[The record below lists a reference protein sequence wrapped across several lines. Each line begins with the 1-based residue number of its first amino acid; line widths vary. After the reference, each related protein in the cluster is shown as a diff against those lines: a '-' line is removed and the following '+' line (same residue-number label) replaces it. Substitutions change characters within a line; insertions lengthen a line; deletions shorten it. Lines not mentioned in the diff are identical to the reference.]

1 MFFDNS
7 HQWCLIGSK
16 LEEKGFLR
24 RGDNNIKN
32 YFYSSIKRASKK
44 INEAIRENNK
54 GIKKMKSLLYNYN
67 EKYSYK
73 KRMSL

>member
-1 MFFDNS
+1 M
-7 HQWCLIGSK
+7 IGCK

-32 YFYSSIKRASKK
+32 YFYSGIKRASKK
-44 INEAIRENNK
+44 INEAISVNNK
-54 GIKKMKSLLYNYN
+54 EVKKMKSLLYNYS
-67 EKYSYK
+67 EKYSYQ